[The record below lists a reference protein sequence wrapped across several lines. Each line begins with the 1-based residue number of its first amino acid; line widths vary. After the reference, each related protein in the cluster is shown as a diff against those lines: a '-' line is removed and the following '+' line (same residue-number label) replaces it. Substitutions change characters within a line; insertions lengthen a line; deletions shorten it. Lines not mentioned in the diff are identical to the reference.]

1 MHIESFYHQDTSTW
15 TYVVVDESSQK
26 CAVIDPVLDYD
37 QDAACYSTESADQVI
52 AYVQSQKLTVEYL
65 LETHIHAD
73 HISAS
78 HYLKQQLGGETGIG
92 SGILTVLK
100 HWVPIFETAQDTA
113 IDGSQ
118 FDHIFAD
125 GDTFHVGGLNGRVM
139 HTPGHTPACV
149 SYHIGSAVFVGDS
162 LFAPDGGTARV
173 DFPGGSAEQMYESIQ
188 KLYALP
194 DDTVMYLCHDYPDT
208 GEEPRKSVTVA
219 EQKKHNKM
227 IKANTSL
234 EEFKKVRQQRDAT
247 LAVPRL
253 ILPSIQTNMRLGAFG
268 AISAQGTQFIKIPIN
283 KL

>member
-15 TYVVVDESSQK
+15 THVVVDQNSLK
-26 CAVIDPVLDYD
+26 CAIIDPVLDYD
-37 QDAACYSTESADQVI
+37 QDAARYSTESVEQVI
-52 AYVQSQKLTVEYL
+52 AFVRSHGLTVEYL

-73 HISAS
+73 HISAC
-78 HYLKQQLGGETGIG
+78 HYLKQQLGGQTGIG

-100 HWVPIFETAQDTA
+100 HWVPVFETAHDTA

-118 FDHIFAD
+118 FDHVFAD
-125 GDTFHVGGLNGRVM
+125 GATFNIGGLTGRVI

-149 SYHIGSAVFVGDS
+149 SYHIESAVFVVDS

-173 DFPGGSAEQMYESIQ
+173 DFPGGCAEQMYQSIQ

-194 DDTVMYLCHDYPDT
+194 DDTVMYLCHDYPKT
-208 GEEPRKSVTVA
+208 GEQPQKCFTVA
-219 EQKKHNKM
+219 EQKQHNKM
-227 IKANTSL
+227 IKADTSL
-234 EEFKKVRQQRDAT
+234 AEFKKVRQQRDAI

-253 ILPSIQTNMRLGAFG
+253 ILPSIQTNMRLGSFG
-268 AISAQGTQFIKIPIN
+268 AVSEQGTQFIKIPID